1 MRNGELPY
9 LIPSLPEK
17 FWCPNPPTR
26 GTKAT
31 EMSGRTR
38 RCPNPPTSSTE
49 ATTIS
54 RRTIFRRRYA
64 TILAKIGSQPRV
76 MENGIKSPSLS
87 CGTGAAAR
95 DRGLNPTRSRA
106 EHSATS
112 FRSGS
117 EDALSASAIPDEEW
131 RAPVSYPEPS
141 WKKIEKNLNLFLKK
155 TYFSIFFFF
164 QK

>member
-1 MRNGELPY
+1 MSKMTAGSCTRTVRMDSAQGLLPGE
-9 LIPSLPEK
+9 K
-17 FWCPNPPTR
+17 
-26 GTKAT
+26 
-31 EMSGRTR
+31 GRTV
-38 RCPNPPTSSTE
+38 CK
-49 ATTIS
+49 S
-54 RRTIFRRRYA
+54 RTCRLGVSEMVCR
-64 TILAKIGSQPRV
+64 LAKISAMRPRV

-117 EDALSASAIPDEEW
+117 EDALSASAIPDGER

-141 WKKIEKNLNLFLKK
+141 
-155 TYFSIFFFF
+155 
-164 QK
+164 